1 MKTLSKAPTQTQKA
15 YIFIT
20 HSPCTAAIAPIS
32 VKERIWDWEK
42 PTRGRP
48 IHASNPHHDH
58 AARVSTKKPQPSTLK
73 NFSSWKTTEKS
84 VTNKSES

>member
-20 HSPCTAAIAPIS
+20 RSPCTAAIAPIL
-32 VKERIWDWEK
+32 VKERIWDLEK

-48 IHASNPHHDH
+48 LHASNPHHHH

-73 NFSSWKTTEKS
+73 NFSSWKTREK
-84 VTNKSES
+84 NARHQ